1 MKDELSYPM
10 PNLTNLNNVNVKVP
24 PIVNNYNR
32 VGSVP
37 GSANPALNRPSP
49 TNKLPPYS

>member
-10 PNLTNLNNVNVKVP
+10 PNLTNLANVNIA

-32 VGSVP
+32 VSSIP